1 MATSDYN
8 RGEMDITGQKATWDG
23 FIKGSTWG
31 SMIIILSVGYATL
44 TVAMGMNWMI
54 ALGLMA
60 VVGIGGGMFMKMGA
74 RWMATV
80 VLMIALALVVQGF
93 IWLFGAVL

>member
-1 MATSDYN
+1 MATSDYT
-8 RGEMDITGQKATWDG
+8 RGEMDISSQKATWDG

-31 SMIIILSVGYATL
+31 SMITILVVGYATL
-44 TVAMGMNWMI
+44 ALAAGMNWMV

-60 VVGIGGGMFMKMGA
+60 IVGIGGGLFMKMGA

-80 VLMIALALVVQGF
+80 VLMIVLALVVQGF